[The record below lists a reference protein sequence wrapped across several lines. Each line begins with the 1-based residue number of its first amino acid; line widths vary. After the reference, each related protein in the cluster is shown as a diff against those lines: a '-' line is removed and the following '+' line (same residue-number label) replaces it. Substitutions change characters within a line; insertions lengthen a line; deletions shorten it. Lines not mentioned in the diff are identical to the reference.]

1 MQIAK
6 VHTQE
11 TANDLDSRVKDIEL
25 AEGRLGNLG
34 CTMGHPSFVMSASFP
49 NQTLAQMDLWQHP
62 GAIGGRRLSK
72 ELDEKVARLH
82 VENLGARLCVST
94 TSSPPISI
102 PPKQGRLKIIITIN
116 PMECA
121 RCVFSTRD
129 RVQSRTL
136 IPAIRSLHF
145 LRSESANRRLA

>member
-11 TANDLDSRVKDIEL
+11 TANDLDYRVKDIEL

-72 ELDEKVARLH
+72 ELDEEVARLH
-82 VENLGARLCVST
+82 VENLGGTHTRLNDKQSAYIN
-94 TSSPPISI
+94 TS
-102 PPKQGRLKIIITIN
+102 Q
-116 PMECA
+116 
-121 RCVFSTRD
+121 TRPFKD
-129 RVQSRTL
+129 
-136 IPAIRSLHF
+136 HYHY
-145 LRSESANRRLA
+145 